1 MSIWKK
7 LGGLFGG
14 ADDATPIARRRYS
27 SKRTSSAAA
36 NHYGKLGKKMS
47 GSSKQRGDREAQSS
61 HLDACYVTDRLI
73 ACGFPWKN
81 RTTVQAHRNNVDE
94 FGEWLNKAHGNRYL
108 VWNLSSDTD
117 VLYFKYSYQAEE
129 FDLSR
134 HCSLDKLFRLCYA
147 VHAWLRVHPDNVAVL
162 HCRNGVGVTGLACA
176 C

>member
-1 MSIWKK
+1 MGAGASSA
-7 LGGLFGG
+7 GGGGRRGRSGLRGGG
-14 ADDATPIARRRYS
+14 APE
-27 SKRTSSAAA
+27 
-36 NHYGKLGKKMS
+36 
-47 GSSKQRGDREAQSS
+47 REAT

-94 FGEWLNKAHGNRYL
+94 FGDWLNKAHGNRYL

-117 VLYFKYSYQAEE
+117 VLYFKYNYQACE

-147 VHAWLRVHPDNVAVL
+147 VHAWLRCHPDNARRVILCVP
-162 HCRNGVGVTGLACA
+162 G
-176 C
+176 